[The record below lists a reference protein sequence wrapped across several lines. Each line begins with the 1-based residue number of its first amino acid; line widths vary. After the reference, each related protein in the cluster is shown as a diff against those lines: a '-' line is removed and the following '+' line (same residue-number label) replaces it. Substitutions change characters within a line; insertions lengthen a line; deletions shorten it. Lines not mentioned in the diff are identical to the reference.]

1 MFDTTEQHL
10 RSLDALGQDMNQRKT
25 ISLITNNLPNFSTIR
40 SEQQKGTEKQ
50 GSAEMLPLSLKG
62 YITTQEIAENQYQ
75 VHMKRM
81 VVNRE
86 DKNHSKRKPLEQWAH
101 VCQVRKIRS
110 HYQNG
115 STANVLIK
123 VMNAHCLNLEKA
135 EKKIQRAVLSMS
147 SSLSRDD

>member
-1 MFDTTEQHL
+1 MFDTIEQHL

-25 ISLITNNLPNFSTIR
+25 ISLIRNKLPNVSTIR

-50 GSAEMLPLSLKG
+50 GSAEMLLLSLKG

-86 DKNHSKRKPLEQWAH
+86 DKNHSKRKP
-101 VCQVRKIRS
+101 S
-110 HYQNG
+110 
-115 STANVLIK
+115 
-123 VMNAHCLNLEKA
+123 
-135 EKKIQRAVLSMS
+135 
-147 SSLSRDD
+147 